1 MQACSPGRLGHNKG
15 LLGLNNT
22 IIGERAI
29 EFFSDIG
36 DYP

>member
-1 MQACSPGRLGHNKG
+1 MQACSPGRLGHNEG

-22 IIGERAI
+22 IIGERAV
-29 EFFSDIG
+29 DIG